1 MLKLTNKQLKSKNSL
16 KIKTII
22 QSYIDELKQSLDML
36 DFGKIDEAIRIIIQ
50 AYRRQKKIF
59 IMGNGG
65 SAATAS
71 HMACD
76 LGKGTLRRV
85 YDESEPRL
93 KVYSLTDNVAALT
106 AYANDLSFEDV
117 FVQQLRNL
125 LEKDDVVIVLSGSG
139 NSKNIIKAINY
150 AKKCRSKTI
159 GILGFQDGGKA
170 GRLVDLAIII
180 DSNKYGVCE
189 DITLILNHIFISL
202 LAELR

>member
-1 MLKLTNKQLKSKNSL
+1 MIKSAKPQNKRNNLFQNKSL
-16 KIKTII
+16 I
-22 QSYIDELKQSLDML
+22 QSYIRELKQNLDKL
-36 DFGKIDEAIRIIIQ
+36 NLAKIDQAVNIILH
-50 AYRRQKKIF
+50 AFKRQKKIF

-65 SAATAS
+65 SASTAS

-85 YDESEPRL
+85 YDDSEPRL

-106 AYANDLSFEDV
+106 AYANDLSFEDI
-117 FVQQLRNL
+117 FIQQLRNL
-125 LEKDDVVIVLSGSG
+125 AEKDDVVIVLSGSG
-139 NSKNIIKAINY
+139 NSKNIIKAISY

-159 GILGFQDGGKA
+159 GILGFKDGGKA
-170 GRLVDLAIII
+170 GRLVDCAIIV
-180 DSNKYGVCE
+180 DSNKYGICE